1 MKEQI
6 SALEVV
12 KMDIWDQM
20 IWHLTKEVSDEI
32 KKWDSSTGGAAEAI
46 VALAIHVGA
55 GRVNPGQFCAIFYFQ
70 KFARPWEIKIDRK

>member
-12 KMDIWDQM
+12 KMDIWDQ
-20 IWHLTKEVSDEI
+20 WHLTKQVSDEI

-55 GRVNPGQFCAIFYFQ
+55 GRVNPEQLCAIFYFQ
-70 KFARPWEIKIDRK
+70 KVVKPEKSK